1 MPEAVYSRNGIPIRL
16 TDERWGHITAEHS
29 ELVALRSEILETV
42 ANPTWVFAGK
52 QGELLAVHEI
62 EAAKYLSSG
71 LPRITERRFYYHR
84 FSYAP
89 TPYAATK
96 ATTMA
101 SLAIE
106 EYLRL
111 LPAVM
116 QTGQRQL
123 WMSYDAE
130 ADVLYVNFKKPSY
143 ATDSELTDD
152 DVIIRYEG
160 EEIVG
165 LTILHASQR

>member
-1 MPEAVYSRNGIPIRL
+1 MIRSHPERMR
-16 TDERWGHITAEHS
+16 
-29 ELVALRSEILETV
+29 
-42 ANPTWVFAGK
+42 
-52 QGELLAVHEI
+52 
-62 EAAKYLSSG
+62 
-71 LPRITERRFYYHR
+71 
-84 FSYAP
+84 
-89 TPYAATK
+89 ATSK

-111 LPAVM
+111 LPSIK
-116 QTGQRQL
+116 QTEQGSL

-130 ADVLYVNFKKPSY
+130 ADVLYVNFKKPSV

-160 EEIVG
+160 EEVIG
-165 LTILHASQR
+165 CTILHASQR